1 MTSAPDPA
9 VTAARAI
16 TCMGTAADRLLAIDI
31 LHPSLETA
39 YLAMTGR
46 RCAARS
52 AEEEAPDVA
61 AA

>member
-1 MTSAPDPA
+1 
-9 VTAARAI
+9 
-16 TCMGTAADRLLAIDI
+16 MGTAADRLLAIDI